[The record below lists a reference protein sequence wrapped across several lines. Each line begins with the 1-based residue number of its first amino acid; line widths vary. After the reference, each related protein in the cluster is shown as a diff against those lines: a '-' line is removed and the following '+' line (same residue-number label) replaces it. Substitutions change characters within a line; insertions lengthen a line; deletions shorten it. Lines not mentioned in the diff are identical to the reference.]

1 MNIDKKVIDIGI
13 TKEVI
18 EFLHGKTKLSKMK
31 INNVFLIRHY
41 KNSITIKLE
50 MTNDKSRYRQMSL
63 DIKESKLKET
73 KRNLVLEKIGI

>member
-63 DIKESKLKET
+63 NITESKLKET

>member
-18 EFLHGKTKLSKMK
+18 EFLHGKSKLSKMK
-31 INNVFLIRHY
+31 IDNVLLRRHY

-63 DIKESKLKET
+63 DITESKLKET
-73 KRNLVLEKIGI
+73 KRNLVLGKIGI

>member
-18 EFLHGKTKLSKMK
+18 EFLHGKSKLSKMK
-31 INNVFLIRHY
+31 IDNVLLRRHY

-63 DIKESKLKET
+63 DITESKLKET

>member
-1 MNIDKKVIDIGI
+1 
-13 TKEVI
+13 
-18 EFLHGKTKLSKMK
+18 MK
-31 INNVFLIRHY
+31 INNVSLVRHY
-41 KNSITIKLE
+41 KNSITIRIE